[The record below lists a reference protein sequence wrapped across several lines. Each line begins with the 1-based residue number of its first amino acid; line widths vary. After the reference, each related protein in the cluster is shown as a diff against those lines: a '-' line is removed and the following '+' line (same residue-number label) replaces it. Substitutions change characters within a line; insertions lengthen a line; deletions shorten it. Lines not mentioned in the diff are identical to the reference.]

1 MRFGRFDCIVW
12 IFPTDGFG
20 LVYNTQTQNWS
31 EWRETGAVS
40 FDPVVHSAAR
50 FAEQPISITCA
61 YNWAEKG
68 LFLVGTSVGQICVL
82 DDMSTT
88 DQTAV
93 GSDGVWAT
101 DIHVE
106 VTSGFTDHGTTAQ
119 KHCKTLLLKFKRTF
133 SDLPIP
139 TTTPAGVLVSP
150 SGVVR
155 ISKRDD
161 IGDWKLVKEVQ
172 LSSNRSPAIQ
182 IRSLGVYRTRQW
194 KVEYSGG
201 DDLQLVSAQEEFE
214 ILGA

>member
-1 MRFGRFDCIVW
+1 
-12 IFPTDGFG
+12 
-20 LVYNTQTQNWS
+20 
-31 EWRETGAVS
+31 
-40 FDPVVHSAAR
+40 
-50 FAEQPISITCA
+50 
-61 YNWAEKG
+61 
-68 LFLVGTSVGQICVL
+68 
-82 DDMSTT
+82 
-88 DQTAV
+88 
-93 GSDGVWAT
+93 VWAT